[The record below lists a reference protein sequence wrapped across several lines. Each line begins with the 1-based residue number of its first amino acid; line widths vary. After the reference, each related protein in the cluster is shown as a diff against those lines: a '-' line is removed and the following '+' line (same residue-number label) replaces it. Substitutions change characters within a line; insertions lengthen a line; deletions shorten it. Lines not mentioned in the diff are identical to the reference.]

1 MKIAEIKELKN
12 SLIQSLTGKIEDAF
26 DEILENHTNHI
37 LSEKMPSEPYYIIE
51 WDGEQYCCHTSEF
64 GKNAC
69 YGLGNSP
76 ERAMKDYHTN
86 AVDFKQQ
93 LKQ

>member
-37 LSEKMPSEPYYIIE
+37 LSEKMPSDEKIEKANPYPEPISNY
-51 WDGEQYCCHTSEF
+51 QR
-64 GKNAC
+64 GK
-69 YGLGNSP
+69 
-76 ERAMKDYHTN
+76 
-86 AVDFKQQ
+86 AVGFVRGAKWFKQQ